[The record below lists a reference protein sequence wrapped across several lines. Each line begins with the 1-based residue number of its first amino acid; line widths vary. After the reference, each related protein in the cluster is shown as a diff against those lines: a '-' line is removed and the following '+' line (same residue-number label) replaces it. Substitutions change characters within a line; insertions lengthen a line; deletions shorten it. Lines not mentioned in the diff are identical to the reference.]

1 MLQQQ
6 AAHGMQC
13 MEIWGGSNEA
23 DAAVSTPGLD
33 IHVLSKPYQGA
44 EEGGDLHYVSL
55 CGGGVTTR
63 IIVAD
68 LCGHGAA
75 LAEQARTVRTLV
87 RQNINRKEHTRLAQ
101 GLNKQFSATPALDR
115 FATAAIATF
124 LATRGRLSLT
134 LAGHPRP
141 LFYNSRARQWSIL
154 SDKSCKANLPLGI
167 DPNATY
173 SRLSVSL
180 ARGDFVVLY
189 TDALIEARG
198 HDQKQLGEQGLRE
211 LAERIN
217 PSEPSLFG
225 SCLIQLVEEY
235 GASNV
240 DDDLTLLTIFANGNR
255 PQRLS
260 LGQKFDVYAKVF
272 GIKSV

>member
-1 MLQQQ
+1 
-6 AAHGMQC
+6 

-33 IHVLSKPYQGA
+33 IHVLSKPYQA
-44 EEGGDLHYVSL
+44 ARAGGDLHYVSL
-55 CGGGVTTR
+55 CGGGITTR

-87 RQNINRKEHTRLAQ
+87 RQNINRKEHIRIAQ
-101 GLNKQFSATPALDR
+101 GLNKQFSTTPELDR

-124 LATRGRLSLT
+124 LATRSQLSLT

-141 LFYNSRARQWSIL
+141 LYYNSRARQWSIL
-154 SDKSCKANLPLGI
+154 CPDSSKASLPLGI
-167 DPNATY
+167 DPNSSY
-173 SRLSVSL
+173 SRLSVPL
-180 ARGDFVVLY
+180 AKGDFVLLF

-198 HDQKQLGEQGLRE
+198 HDQKLLGEQGLRE
-211 LAERIN
+211 LAERID

-225 SCLIQLVEEY
+225 SRLIQLLQEY
-235 GASNV
+235 RAGNV
-240 DDDLTLLTIFANGNR
+240 DDDLTLLTVFANGNR
-255 PQRLS
+255 PKRLS
-260 LGQKFDVYAKVF
+260 LGRKLDVYAKVL

>member
-1 MLQQQ
+1 MPQH
-6 AAHGMQC
+6 ATHGMQC

-44 EEGGDLHYVSL
+44 TAGGDLHYVSL
-55 CGGGVTTR
+55 CGGGITTR

-75 LAEQARTVRTLV
+75 LAEQARTVRSLV

-101 GLNKQFSATPALDR
+101 GLNRQFSTTPELDH
-115 FATAAIATF
+115 FATAVIATF
-124 LATRGRLSLT
+124 LATRSQLSLT

-141 LFYNSRARQWSIL
+141 LFYDSRERHWSIL
-154 SDKSCKANLPLGI
+154 SGESSEANLPLGI
-167 DPNATY
+167 DPNSTY
-173 SRLSVSL
+173 SRLSVPL
-180 ARGDFVVLY
+180 AKGDYLLLY

-198 HDQKQLGEQGLRE
+198 HDHKLLGEQGLRE

-217 PSEPSLFG
+217 PTEPSRVG
-225 SCLIQLVEEY
+225 SCLIQLVEDHRA
-235 GASNV
+235 GNA
-240 DDDLTLLTIFANGNR
+240 DDDLTLVTIFANGNR
-255 PQRLS
+255 PNRLS
-260 LGQKFDVYAKVF
+260 LGQKLDVYAKVF
-272 GIKSV
+272 GIKHV